1 MLRKTSTLALLVGLM
16 AGASPAFATIELWAG
31 NPSAPRL
38 FTIDDLSDGTP
49 MTSKSQAF
57 FYDGLAYSMTA
68 GILYGVNADGANS
81 DFFTLDGNGA
91 HTIVASNIG
100 YNVDDIVFGPGGT
113 LYGGNRA
120 GQFFSINTATG
131 TRALLGTG
139 ANPIVALA
147 YDPIS
152 GIVYGGNDES
162 QILCGVN
169 SGTACGELFR
179 INVANGAQT
188 MVDGDVGRNIHGM
201 AIHPVTGVLYAGN
214 DLSIAGTSD
223 FFQINKL
230 TGAVTMLDETSTFDI
245 QAMTFVPEPGT
256 AFLLASG
263 LTGLSIAGR
272 RRRS

>member
-1 MLRKTSTLALLVGLM
+1 MLRKISALALLTSILIS
-16 AGASPAFATIELWAG
+16 ASPAFATIELWAG
-31 NPSAPRL
+31 NPTAPRL
-38 FTIDDLSDGTP
+38 FTIDDPTDGTP

-57 FYDGLAYSMTA
+57 FYDGLAYDMTT
-68 GILYGVNADGANS
+68 GILYGVNADMANS
-81 DFFTLDGNGA
+81 DLFTLAGNGA
-91 HTIVASNIG
+91 HTIVAANIG
-100 YNVDDIVFGPGGT
+100 YNVNDIVFGPGGI

-120 GQFFSINTATG
+120 GQFFSIDTATG
-131 TRALLGTG
+131 TRTLLGTG

-147 YDPIS
+147 YDPVS

-169 SGTACGELFR
+169 SGNACGELFR

-188 MVDGDVGRNIHGM
+188 MIDGDVGRNIHGM

-214 DLSIAGTSD
+214 DLAIAGTSD

-245 QAMTFVPEPGT
+245 AAMTFVPEPGT
-256 AFLLASG
+256 ALLLAAG
-263 LTGLSIAGR
+263 LAGLGIAGR
-272 RRRS
+272 RKRA